1 MPEMSIWEQLKS
13 ESLSTEQ
20 GSQREVIEFLIPIHN
35 VPSYRL
41 FLIYIL
47 RSSWLQHCNYKT
59 KILKCFKIQELC
71 LYFKSSSTLA
81 K

>member
-20 GSQREVIEFLIPIHN
+20 GSQREVIAFLTPIHN
-35 VPSYRL
+35 VLSYRL

-47 RSSWLQHCNYKT
+47 RSLCLQHCYYNN
-59 KILKCFKIQELC
+59 KIFKYFKIQELS
-71 LYFKSSSTLA
+71 L
-81 K
+81 